1 MHQAAFS
8 GDTEELSDAGLYR
21 FRKGAELHASS
32 PEVVRRLHAHARAPE
47 AKKYSAFE
55 EFADHQGPVFLRDL
69 LDTVPDTA
77 VPLGEVEPLESI
89 SKRFSTQAMS
99 LASFITE

>member
-32 PEVVRRLHAHARAPE
+32 PEVVRRLHAHVRAPG
-47 AKKYSAFE
+47 AKTYSAFE
-55 EFADHQGPVFLRDL
+55 ELTEHQVPQKDRSEEHTSELQSLAYLVCRL
-69 LDTVPDTA
+69 LLEKKNQPSHQRVPD
-77 VPLGEVEPLESI
+77 
-89 SKRFSTQAMS
+89 
-99 LASFITE
+99 